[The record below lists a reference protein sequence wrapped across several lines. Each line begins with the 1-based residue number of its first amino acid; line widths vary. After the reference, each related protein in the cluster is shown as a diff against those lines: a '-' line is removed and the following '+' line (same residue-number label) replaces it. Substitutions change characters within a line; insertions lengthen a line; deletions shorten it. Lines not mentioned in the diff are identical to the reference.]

1 MLKRPFSREALVLYL
16 ALGMSNGGG
25 VLLKLEIGVGGP
37 WLLFV
42 ELEFA
47 RVSGRV

>member
-1 MLKRPFSREALVLYL
+1 MPKRPFSRGALVLYL
-16 ALGMSNGGG
+16 VLGRNNGGG

-42 ELEFA
+42 ELKLL
-47 RVSGRV
+47 V